1 MFTWALR
8 GVISGPPFLLSPR
21 TTQTDCMPPAILPLA
36 EVGLLRLSLLCRS
49 MAPCCES
56 TCLRAASGEGPQPRR
71 EPWGCYLLGTLNG
84 KVLGLTPPLHPW
96 HFLCVLPPPACSQW
110 RWGGGRAPVQECS
123 AAAARPTPPPPSRG
137 LAGIA
142 AMSSLAYQQQQNNHA
157 LTVLVNT
164 GLG

>member
-96 HFLCVLPPPACSQW
+96 HFLCVLPPLPARS
-110 RWGGGRAPVQECS
+110 GGGAVAEPLCRN
-123 AAAARPTPPPPSRG
+123 AA
-137 LAGIA
+137 
-142 AMSSLAYQQQQNNHA
+142 QQQHGPHLRPPAGAWQA
-157 LTVLVNT
+157 LLQCPASLINSSKTT
-164 GLG
+164 TR